1 MPGERTSENS
11 VNEPFDHTWVESFR
25 TFAADMRNRHETDG
39 APSEAASVAML
50 HDSLETLVR
59 LIERV
64 APGMRGSVLLLDDDG
79 VTLRHGA
86 APSLPV
92 EYCRAVDGARIG
104 PVAGSCGT
112 AVYRHERVIVRN
124 IATDPLWA
132 SYRSLAEPHGLAACW
147 STPIIDTNG
156 RVLGTFAMYYDEP
169 RDPTPSDIALTET
182 ATLLAKNVIKRAR
195 AASALRT
202 RTEATERLA
211 DALRESEAKFRQ
223 LEAALDAALADA
235 RRANKAKANFLAMM
249 SQELRTPLNEIGS
262 QARLLLDG
270 TKGEQDHL
278 RQILKSQQHLVD
290 LIETVLKQA
299 ETEAAMG

>member
-1 MPGERTSENS
+1 MAGERTSENS
-11 VNEPFDHTWVESFR
+11 GNEHFDHTWVESFR
-25 TFAADMRNRHETDG
+25 TFAADMRNRHELDG

-50 HDSLETLVR
+50 QDALGTLVR

-86 APSLPV
+86 APSLPA
-92 EYCRAVDGARIG
+92 EYCRAVDGSRIG
-104 PVAGSCGT
+104 PAAGSCGT

-132 SYRSLAEPHGLAACW
+132 SYRSLAEPYGLAACW
-147 STPIIDTNG
+147 STPILDTNG

-202 RTEATERLA
+202 RTEAAERLA

-223 LEAALDAALADA
+223 LEAALDAALTDA
-235 RRANKAKANFLAMM
+235 RRANKAKAGFLAMM
-249 SQELRTPLNEIGS
+249 SQELRTPLNEIRS
-262 QARLLLDG
+262 QARLMLDS

-278 RQILKSQQHLVD
+278 HQILKSQQHLVD
-290 LIETVLKQA
+290 LIEGILNQA
-299 ETEAAMG
+299 AMEAAMG